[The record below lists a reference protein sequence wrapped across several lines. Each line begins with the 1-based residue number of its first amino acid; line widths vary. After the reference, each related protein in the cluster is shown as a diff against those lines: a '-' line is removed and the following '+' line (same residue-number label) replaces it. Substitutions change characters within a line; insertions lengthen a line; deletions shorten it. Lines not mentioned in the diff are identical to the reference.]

1 MEPKV
6 NYILVGSFVAF
17 LGAAVLVG
25 ILWLGKTDY
34 RGSYDR
40 YEAYMR
46 ESVAGLSVDST
57 VKYRGVDVGR
67 VKSITLRPDNPE
79 EVLLTLD
86 IVRGTPVKTDT
97 IAKLETQGLT
107 GLATI
112 NLTGGSRDALS
123 LQAQEG
129 QAYPVIKTGPSLF
142 FRLDEAVSRLLSEE
156 GLAQLLVDLDSA
168 AKGAAKVLDED
179 NRILLKRTIK
189 DLSDVAQTIA
199 AHKTQI
205 EQSLNGAAKSADNL
219 VKLTAS
225 LNEQVPL
232 CSQGS
237 TRVSLRWVQRPMSW
251 LGPARPLGRSS
262 MRPNRS
268 CSSSRDE
275 LCPKP
280 ACWSRSLRQL
290 TGTLNR
296 VARELE
302 REPSSLVF
310 GRKTST
316 TGTRGVVSGGTT
328 RSRDHELST
337 GRYSVCAVSVDGGW
351 LPVAPKGLCGDP
363 YLSVES

>member
-67 VKSITLRPDNPE
+67 VKSVTLRPDNPE

-123 LQAQEG
+123 LQAQTG

-189 DLSDVAQTIA
+189 DLSDVAQTVA
-199 AHKTQI
+199 THKTQI
-205 EQSLNGAAKSADNL
+205 EQSLNGAARSADNL

-225 LNEQVPL
+225 LNEQVPTL
-232 CSQGS
+232 LAGLNKS
-237 TRVSLRWVQRPMSW
+237 VAA
-251 LGPARPLGRSS
+251 LGTATDELARTSKTVGTVVNEARP
-262 MRPNRS
+262 
-268 CSSSRDE
+268 E
-275 LCPKP
+275 LQQFTRRTLPE
-280 ACWSRSLRQL
+280 AGQLVTELRQL

-310 GRKTST
+310 GRKAPS
-316 TGTRGVVSGGTT
+316 RGPG
-328 RSRDHELST
+328 E
-337 GRYSVCAVSVDGGW
+337 
-351 LPVAPKGLCGDP
+351 
-363 YLSVES
+363 

>member
-34 RGSYDR
+34 RGTYDR
-40 YEAYMR
+40 YEAHMR

-67 VKSITLRPDNPE
+67 VKAIALNPNNPE
-79 EVLLTLD
+79 EVLLTME
-86 IVRGTPVKTDT
+86 IVRGTPIKTDT
-97 IAKLETQGLT
+97 IAVLETQGLT

-112 NLTGGSRDALS
+112 NLTGGSRDASS
-123 LQAQEG
+123 LQVQEG

-189 DLSDVAQTIA
+189 DVSDVAQTIA
-199 AHKTQI
+199 THKAQI
-205 EQSLNGAAKSADNL
+205 EQSLNGAARSADNL
-219 VKLTAS
+219 VKLTTS
-225 LNEQVPL
+225 LNEQVPTL
-232 CSQGS
+232 LAGLNKS
-237 TRVSLRWVQRPMSW
+237 VAA
-251 LGPARPLGRSS
+251 LGTATDELARTSKTIGTVVNEARP
-262 MRPNRS
+262 
-268 CSSSRDE
+268 E
-275 LCPKP
+275 LQQFTRRTLPEVGQLVTE
-280 ACWSRSLRQL
+280 LRQL

-310 GRKTST
+310 GRKSPA
-316 TGTRGVVSGGTT
+316 RGPG
-328 RSRDHELST
+328 E
-337 GRYSVCAVSVDGGW
+337 
-351 LPVAPKGLCGDP
+351 
-363 YLSVES
+363 

>member
-1 MEPKV
+1 
-6 NYILVGSFVAF
+6 
-17 LGAAVLVG
+17 
-25 ILWLGKTDY
+25 
-34 RGSYDR
+34 
-40 YEAYMR
+40 MR

-79 EVLLTLD
+79 EVLLALD

-123 LQAQEG
+123 LQAQTG

-189 DLSDVAQTIA
+189 DLSDVAQTVA

-205 EQSLNGAAKSADNL
+205 EQSLNGAARSADNL
-219 VKLTAS
+219 VKLTTS
-225 LNEQVPL
+225 LNEQVPTL
-232 CSQGS
+232 LAGLNKSV
-237 TRVSLRWVQRPMSW
+237 TA
-251 LGPARPLGRSS
+251 LGTATDVLVRTSKAVGTVVNEARP
-262 MRPNRS
+262 
-268 CSSSRDE
+268 E
-275 LCPKP
+275 LQEFTRRTLPE
-280 ACWSRSLRQL
+280 AGQLVTELRQL

-310 GRKTST
+310 GRKAPS
-316 TGTRGVVSGGTT
+316 RGPG
-328 RSRDHELST
+328 E
-337 GRYSVCAVSVDGGW
+337 
-351 LPVAPKGLCGDP
+351 
-363 YLSVES
+363 

>member
-6 NYILVGSFVAF
+6 NYILVGSFVAL
-17 LGAAVLVG
+17 LGAAVLIG

-40 YEAYMR
+40 YEAHMR

-67 VKSITLRPDNPE
+67 VKAIALNPNNPE
-79 EVLLTLD
+79 EVLLTMD
-86 IVRGTPVKTDT
+86 IVRGTPIKNDT
-97 IAKLETQGLT
+97 IAVLETQGLT

-112 NLTGGSRDALS
+112 NLTGGSRDAPS

-142 FRLDEAVSRLLSEE
+142 VRLDEAVSRLLSEE

-189 DLSDVAQTIA
+189 DVSDVAQTIA
-199 AHKTQI
+199 THKAQI
-205 EQSLNGAAKSADNL
+205 EQSLNGAARSADNL

-225 LNEQVPL
+225 LNAQVPTL
-232 CSQGS
+232 LTGINKSVTALEAATEELAKTSKAVGTVVNEAKPELQQF
-237 TRVSLRWVQRPMSW
+237 TRRTLPEAGLLVT
-251 LGPARPLGRSS
+251 
-262 MRPNRS
+262 
-268 CSSSRDE
+268 E
-275 LCPKP
+275 
-280 ACWSRSLRQL
+280 LRQL
-290 TGTLNR
+290 TSTLTR

-302 REPSSLVF
+302 REPSSLMF
-310 GRKTST
+310 GRKTPL
-316 TGTRGVVSGGTT
+316 RGPG
-328 RSRDHELST
+328 E
-337 GRYSVCAVSVDGGW
+337 
-351 LPVAPKGLCGDP
+351 
-363 YLSVES
+363 